1 MDGVEVAGDMATD
14 LEPGSGGLTI
24 GAGGNLEI
32 GSLFSGLIDDV
43 RVYET
48 ALSLEEIAALTE

>member
-14 LEPGSGGLTI
+14 LEPASGGLTI

-32 GSLFSGLIDDV
+32 GSFFSGLIDDV